1 MAAVVPVA
9 FFLGYLHMAVGLG
22 RRYLRINVVAL
33 VVNLVGNA
41 VFTLGFGAVAT
52 ARVSWVTEA
61 LVVVLSYSAL
71 WRTGATGR
79 AAGLQMALV
88 LAVVVSG
95 AELAGA
101 GVLAPG
107 LAGLIV
113 AVVAVALGGRRLLD
127 FARLLRGGPTPA
139 GSPAG

>member
-33 VVNLVGNA
+33 VVNLLGNA
-41 VFTLGFGAVAT
+41 VFTLGFGAAAT

-71 WRTGATGR
+71 WRTGASGR
-79 AAGLQMALV
+79 AAGLRMAAV
-88 LAVVVSG
+88 LAVVVVG
-95 AELAGA
+95 AELTGSD
-101 GVLAPG
+101 VLVPG

-113 AVVAVALGGRRLLD
+113 ALGAVCLGGRRLLD
-127 FARLLRGGPTPA
+127 FGRLVRGRPTGA